1 MITQCANPA
10 CAAALHYLFDGRLFQ
25 FEVRSHDVDGKSK
38 ASSRKL
44 VRRIAHFWLCGRCSS
59 TLSLTFDLSRGVTV
73 VPLVP
78 VSLTREVAGEQLPAD
93 S

>member
-1 MITQCANPA
+1 MMTQCANPA
-10 CAAALHYLFDGRLFQ
+10 CAAPLHYLFDGRLFQ
-25 FEVRSHDVDGKSK
+25 FEVRCHAVDDKSK

-44 VRRIAHFWLCGRCSS
+44 VRRIAHFWLCGHCSS
-59 TLSLTFDLSRGVTV
+59 TLSLTFDLSQGVTL

-78 VSLTREVAGEQLPAD
+78 VALTREVAGQQLPTD